1 MTSLA
6 LTTKLAPTT
15 KFTVDGEEFEILGL
29 DHLSKDDEATV
40 VALFAR
46 HNVLAFELDNCSDV
60 ARGENLAKRV
70 RKTRILLITKLTT
83 VPQET
88 AEALPLPAQVQ
99 LLGAIQQDLNT
110 EETDAEDG
118 DDEVSPGA
126 QATDD

>member
-15 KFTVDGEEFEILGL
+15 KFTVDGEEFEMLGL
-29 DHLSKDDEATV
+29 DHLSKDAEATV

-46 HNVLAFELDNCSDV
+46 HNVLAYELDGCSDL

-70 RKTRILLITKLTT
+70 RKTRVQLLSKLTT
-83 VPQET
+83 LPLET
-88 AEALPLPAQVQ
+88 VEALAITAQVQ
-99 LLGAIQQDLNT
+99 LLTALQQDLGT
-110 EETDAEDG
+110 EETDAADG

-126 QATDD
+126 DTDD